1 MSTVEYRT
9 LVICPGVVKLDHT
22 VGSFIAFQETSTV
35 ISTVATSVCIPTR
48 RVLCSPPCQYSLPFL
63 CTHRLLH
70 LTILSEKFL
79 FHRQR
84 PLLGGPTTGQCTETG
99 ACSALNGIST
109 SHHVLSGDQELLQ
122 RRGRKIVRGREIR
135 NDHSKTV

>member
-1 MSTVEYRT
+1 MPRSGKARSYSRF
-9 LVICPGVVKLDHT
+9 IY
-22 VGSFIAFQETSTV
+22 SFSRNFHSHFYSGY
-35 ISTVATSVCIPTR
+35 ISLYSHQQCLNVL
-48 RVLCSPPCQYSLPFL
+48 LCSPPCQYSLPFL

-79 FHRQR
+79 FHKQW